1 MVCTDGTGSRGAWLF
16 VLDGGRYER
25 STLRGDRNSYA
36 RRMRCVLALLC
47 CLSVGLCLQA
57 MAQKIPSQTVT
68 ADAQAGGTAARTLS
82 GTVTDEDGAMVPGA
96 KITLQDAA
104 SKKTLS
110 AFTDAEGHFS
120 FSNVATGAFTLTAAA
135 AGMQSVT
142 QHGTLNADESLE
154 LPPIAL
160 HAAASDV
167 VEVSS
172 LTQQEVAEVQ
182 MKQEEKQRL
191 VGLVPN
197 FYVTYD
203 WNAAPLTPKQKFKL
217 AARSLVD
224 PATFI
229 IAGGFAGIQQAT
241 NEFSGYG
248 PGAAGYGKRFG
259 AQMANAG
266 IGAMLGG
273 AALPVLFHQD
283 PRYFYKGTGTK
294 WQRTKYALSM
304 AVIARGDNGK
314 WQPAYAGLL
323 GDFGSGA
330 ISNLYYPAANR
341 SGAGLTIENGFLD
354 VASDALGNLLQEFV
368 LKKISSGVKHH
379 AAAP

>member
-1 MVCTDGTGSRGAWLF
+1 
-16 VLDGGRYER
+16 
-25 STLRGDRNSYA
+25 
-36 RRMRCVLALLC
+36 
-47 CLSVGLCLQA
+47 